1 MTANDDDDDDDDWRQ
16 TSLKFRWRSNDDL
29 AVIVNGNQLHNLD
42 FVCINLCF
50 LPQNIF
56 RIKCDFHRE
65 VQRGSESWTCLD
77 SNGLKEVGLQI
88 VWISNEIW
96 TLEAW
101 RFEIRTNGHHSDK
114 LFGLQTKVSVF
125 KRSGPHP
132 DSLKTRPF
140 KTRSS
145 KSPDFRVVRF
155 QFTNVYVLATC

>member
-1 MTANDDDDDDDDWRQ
+1 MKIWMNCKSLYWMGVGQPTAQ
-16 TSLKFRWRSNDDL
+16 FGFCS
-29 AVIVNGNQLHNLD
+29 H
-42 FVCINLCF
+42 NLCF

-56 RIKCDFHRE
+56 WIKCDFHRE
-65 VQRGSESWTCLD
+65 VQRGSESGTCLD
-77 SNGLKEVGLQI
+77 SNGLKKVGLQI
-88 VWISNEIW
+88 VRISNEIW